1 MQYSVSLTETLCS
14 FTNTLKLL
22 VHLAVNT
29 NELINVL
36 LHISLVT
43 LLPLCQTDY
52 QIQDLDWFWSAFCVL
67 YDWRLNLWHWC
78 QEGCLGLLPAVTHCS
93 INVKWIWSVGVF
105 LILLQQV
112 DIGDRSSRRKT
123 IKSWLPTMQ
132 RQFQI
137 VETDYNRISQFSLST
152 NFLCFCLKKT
162 QRKLE
167 K

>member
-52 QIQDLDWFWSAFCVL
+52 QIQDLD
-67 YDWRLNLWHWC
+67 
-78 QEGCLGLLPAVTHCS
+78 
-93 INVKWIWSVGVF
+93 
-105 LILLQQV
+105 
-112 DIGDRSSRRKT
+112 
-123 IKSWLPTMQ
+123 
-132 RQFQI
+132 
-137 VETDYNRISQFSLST
+137 
-152 NFLCFCLKKT
+152 
-162 QRKLE
+162 
-167 K
+167 